1 MTERLQRLRA
11 ALQARDLPAIL
22 LTAPTSRRY
31 LSGFTGSAGALLIS
45 AEDAWLLTD
54 GRYLVQAAAEAPAFT
69 LREVRLPATPLPAAV
84 AELLGKL
91 GVTRLGFE
99 AAAMTVAEYRQ
110 LSRAL
115 GETIELVA
123 TENLVEELRMVK
135 DASEIALLRRAVA
148 ITDAAFTAVAP
159 VLTPAMSEREAAWRL
174 EVALHDLG
182 AEAPSFPIIV
192 AAGRNS
198 ARPHHTPGDDCLGE
212 GQPII
217 IDMGARLNGY
227 HADLT
232 RTIVLGQPDA
242 TFRAVYAATL
252 SAQQTAIRAL
262 RPGLPWSEAD
272 AIARQVIGAAGYA
285 GGIAHSLGHGVG
297 LAIHE
302 APWLRITAPDAQPS
316 PHFQAGMVTSV
327 EPGIYLPEWGGVR
340 IEDLVLITADGCEVL
355 SRAPLLSESE

>member
-1 MTERLQRLRA
+1 MHERLQRLRA
-11 ALQARDLPAIL
+11 ALAERDLPAML

-45 AEDAWLLTD
+45 AEAAFLLTD
-54 GRYLVQAAAEAPAFT
+54 GRYTVRAAAEAPAFT
-69 LREVRLPATPLPAAV
+69 LREVRAAIKSMPKLV
-84 AELLGKL
+84 AELAVELNL
-91 GVTRLGFE
+91 TRLGFE
-99 AAAMTVAEYRQ
+99 AAAMTVAEYQ
-110 LSRAL
+110 QFAQVLDK
-115 GETIELVA
+115 TVELVA
-123 TENLVEELRMVK
+123 TENVVEGLRMVK
-135 DASEIALLRRAVA
+135 DAGEIELLRRAAA
-148 ITDAAFTAVAP
+148 ITDAALAAVLPA
-159 VLTPAMSEREAAWRL
+159 LTPDMTEREAAWRI

-182 AEAPSFPIIV
+182 ADGPSFPIIV

-198 ARPHHTPGDDCLGE
+198 ARPHHEPGNDRLGE

-232 RTIVLGQPDA
+232 RTIVLGQPDD

-252 SAQQTAIRAL
+252 EAQQAAIRSL

-272 AIARQVIGAAGYA
+272 AIARQVIETAGY
-285 GGIAHSLGHGVG
+285 GRGIAHSLGHGVG

-302 APWLRITAPDAQPS
+302 APWLRITAPDAPPS
-316 PHFQAGMVTSV
+316 PPLQVGMVTSV

-340 IEDLVLITADGCEVL
+340 IEDLVLITEEGCE
-355 SRAPLLSESE
+355 LLSHAAR